1 MHAASTSTR
10 RARGQHRQNLHTL
23 TYVTLDE
30 ANGGIVR
37 NLNHEGI
44 AIQAVG
50 ALRLHQRVRV
60 RFELRHPRVKIDSM
74 GEVVWAEVSGQCGIR
89 FLDLSSE
96 AVRQINEW
104 ILGDLLDS
112 IPSRSHSIFGAQA
125 DAPVEGESDG
135 LLLSPSARKVIQLQ
149 PERAG
154 GQETSMEKIDT
165 NFVETNLVGAID
177 TKVDLGAF
185 ARTRPELDWLSRPIS
200 ERQIAWTLNSL
211 IVFAALLLFS
221 LIFLAVTQDLPRWPL
236 DLEAGFAAA
245 IFVSA
250 FYWIF
255 FRLLGGSSLGARLAR
270 LAELDVPGG
279 DKDARECARFR

>member
-10 RARGQHRQNLHTL
+10 RARAQHRQNLGTL

-37 NLNHEGI
+37 NLNREGV

-60 RFELRHPRVKIDSM
+60 RFELRHPRVKIDSV
-74 GEVVWAEVSGQCGIR
+74 GEVVWADASGQCGIR

-96 AVRQINEW
+96 TVRQINEW

-112 IPSRSHSIFGAQA
+112 VPSRSDSIFGAQV
-125 DAPVEGESDG
+125 DVRIESESDG

-154 GQETSMEKIDT
+154 VRPVFLNVDEKVEET
-165 NFVETNLVGAID
+165 ID
-177 TKVDLGAF
+177 TKADLGAF
-185 ARTRPELDWLSRPIS
+185 ARPELDWLSRPIS
-200 ERQIAWTLNSL
+200 GKQMAWTLNSL
-211 IVFAALLLFS
+211 IVFAAVLLFS
-221 LIFLAVTQDLPRWPL
+221 LVFLAVTQDLPRWPL

-245 IFVSA
+245 IFVTA
-250 FYWIF
+250 LYWIF
-255 FRLLGGSSLGARLAR
+255 FRLLGGSSLGVRMAR
-270 LAELDVPGG
+270 LAELDAGG
-279 DKDARECARFR
+279 DRDVREPARFR